1 MANRCWFQQKTHG
14 YGVVPATWE
23 GWAVCGG
30 YSALILFLIW
40 GLPFVAP
47 VRGTL
52 LHVGIV
58 FTVVIPATALLIWI
72 CWRRAEGEWRW
83 RP

>member
-1 MANRCWFQQKTHG
+1 MANRYWFRQKTQG

-23 GWAVCGG
+23 GWTVFAV

-40 GLPFVAP
+40 GLPFIAP
-47 VRGTL
+47 VQGTL

-58 FTVVIPATALLIWI
+58 FAVVIPATGVLIRI
-72 CWRRAEGEWRW
+72 CWQRAEGEWRW